1 MFSHYGIKVDYR
13 HAYLVSDH
21 LTFPGHLNPMSRIGI
36 KYNNSPMLKMS
47 FETTMQF
54 LIEATKNLEKD
65 ELKSASS
72 CLVVGN
78 PIK

>member
-1 MFSHYGIKVDYR
+1 
-13 HAYLVSDH
+13 
-21 LTFPGHLNPMSRIGI
+21 MSRIGI